1 MNSSTAP
8 AIVGPIRSALTAAH
22 QLGRQQIETPC
33 RLPGADQNSALR
45 VLAFIAA
52 NHPNW
57 EPGETSEALA
67 ADPIAADLWAC
78 LAALAQGVA

>member
-1 MNSSTAP
+1 MNRSTAP
-8 AIVGPIRSALTAAH
+8 AIV
-22 QLGRQQIETPC
+22 
-33 RLPGADQNSALR
+33 ALR

-57 EPGETSEALA
+57 EPGETPEALA

-78 LAALAQGVA
+78 GVALTLTDSEFSELSPRMAETRELIAALAQEVA